1 MVIFVLGSA
10 LYYATSDLG
19 KVLGKFNSVIKG
31 RKLVVMN
38 ETGMASGEWHK
49 FNDHLKALISE
60 NKVSIEHKG
69 VDSVDLKDYTAFMVT
84 SNHDTPLKV
93 DIGDGRI
100 VCLDASSRCRGNRA
114 YFKNL
119 GKVFNHPDAPGV
131 VMRYLLNR
139 NLSNWDPEDIPVTK
153 MKTET
158 IRDQLPNSIRFV
170 IELISS
176 WVENQTEKTIC
187 ANLYQNYLT
196 WCGSNGEN
204 SFTSKK
210 FGKTLPVIGIERKQ
224 VRINGKREWIYILD
238 RFKIVAKL
246 HESIGDIEE
255 FSDSPQAEIST
266 NTPTD
271 IPIFD
276 APKIA
281 TPAPPITNM
290 TQDLFDSIKNESSV
304 ALSSKS
310 TDISPSPEIMNVVE
324 PVDDKSEPSSE
335 IIESMNDDLDLSKD
349 SVPEP
354 SPSLHVNE
362 SESNNEVIPQQI
374 SYPPGYQTREQRE
387 KRLRQWATDHN
398 EDPDKFMTITEEDIN
413 LSRTYRDRMMAD
425 ADMIQ
430 FAKDNDD
437 DPNSLMDMT
446 RRERL
451 ISEEI
456 MIRLHEDKNNP
467 QPRSYNDDE
476 WIEKI
481 SILQENEYLW

>member
-1 MVIFVLGSA
+1 
-10 LYYATSDLG
+10 
-19 KVLGKFNSVIKG
+19 
-31 RKLVVMN
+31 
-38 ETGMASGEWHK
+38 
-49 FNDHLKALISE
+49 
-60 NKVSIEHKG
+60 
-69 VDSVDLKDYTAFMVT
+69 
-84 SNHDTPLKV
+84 
-93 DIGDGRI
+93 
-100 VCLDASSRCRGNRA
+100 
-114 YFKNL
+114 
-119 GKVFNHPDAPGV
+119 
-131 VMRYLLNR
+131 
-139 NLSNWDPEDIPVTK
+139 
-153 MKTET
+153 
-158 IRDQLPNSIRFV
+158 
-170 IELISS
+170 
-176 WVENQTEKTIC
+176 
-187 ANLYQNYLT
+187 
-196 WCGSNGEN
+196 
-204 SFTSKK
+204 
-210 FGKTLPVIGIERKQ
+210 
-224 VRINGKREWIYILD
+224 
-238 RFKIVAKL
+238 
-246 HESIGDIEE
+246 
-255 FSDSPQAEIST
+255 
-266 NTPTD
+266 
-271 IPIFD
+271 
-276 APKIA
+276 
-281 TPAPPITNM
+281 M